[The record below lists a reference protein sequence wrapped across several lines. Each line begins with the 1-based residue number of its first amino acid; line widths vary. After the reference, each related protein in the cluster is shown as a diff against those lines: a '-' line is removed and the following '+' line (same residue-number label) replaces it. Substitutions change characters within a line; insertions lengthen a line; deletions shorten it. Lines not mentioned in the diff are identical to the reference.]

1 MKKLV
6 LSLAILA
13 ISFTACTSS
22 DDETTPVIPPPV
34 AGSGEITGDLTTSKT
49 FIKGTYSLKGIAKVK
64 SGVTITFDAGSLITA
79 GKADGLDVLLVE
91 KGGKIIINGTAAE
104 PVVFTADVKESGSWG
119 GIVIYGD
126 APIVPSASGTT
137 AVSEDGTTTTY
148 GGLNATDN
156 SGSLKYVRVEYAGA
170 KIADG
175 TKELNGFSFYAVGS
189 GTVLESLVSYKG
201 NDDGYEFYGG
211 TVSASNL
218 ISYGNADDSFDW
230 QDGWRGQNN
239 SNWYAYQVGT
249 GNFGMEI
256 EAKGVNN
263 SFFPTVTGITLRR
276 AAGTATEGGA
286 SALEFD
292 AIQFKKQGNGTYT
305 NVIIS
310 GYTTAG
316 ATAVRI
322 QDNATKNDQVA
333 TGKIKLLNVK
343 INDGTS
349 QFYGVDASAAGVTP
363 VVAAV
368 TPVFD
373 PLNYTLITTGTG
385 TGATLVAGAWAVVNG
400 VNLLSNL

>member
-6 LSLAILA
+6 LSLAFLA
-13 ISFTACTSS
+13 FTITGCTSS
-22 DDETTPVIPPPV
+22 DDDTTPVTPLPT
-34 AGSGEITGDLTTSKT
+34 AGSGEITGDLTASKT
-49 FIKGTYSLKGIAKVK
+49 FIKGIYTIKGLAKVK
-64 SGVTITFDAGSLITA
+64 TGVTITFDAGSTITA

-91 KGGKIIINGTAAE
+91 KGGKLIINGTAAE

-148 GGLNATDN
+148 GGSNATDN

-189 GTVLESLVSYKG
+189 GTTLENLVSYKG

-230 QDGWRGQNN
+230 QDGWKGQNN

-263 SFFPTVTGITLRR
+263 AFFPNVIGITLRR
-276 AAGTATEGGA
+276 AAGTVTEGGS
-286 SALEFD
+286 SALEYD

-305 NVIIS
+305 NIIIS
-310 GYTTAG
+310 GYTTVG

-322 QDNATKNDQVA
+322 QDVPTNTDQV
-333 TGKIKLLNVK
+333 TGGKIKLLNVK
-343 INDGTS
+343 IIDGTS
-349 QFYGVDASAAGVTP
+349 QFGGVTASAVGVTP
-363 VVAAV
+363 VVVGV

-373 PLNYTLITTGTG
+373 PLNYTLATGAG
-385 TGATLVAGAWAVVNG
+385 TGAVLTPGAWAVVNG